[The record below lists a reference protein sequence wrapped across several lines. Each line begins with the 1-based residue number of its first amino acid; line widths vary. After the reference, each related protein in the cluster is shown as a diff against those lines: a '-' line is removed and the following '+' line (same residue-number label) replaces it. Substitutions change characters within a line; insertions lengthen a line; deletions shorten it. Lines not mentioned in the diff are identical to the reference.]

1 MTKIIQDTREKQ
13 GWDFIFAEDL
23 EIERSGLKCGDYT
36 TELLKDTFRVERKA
50 SAGEIY
56 NNLATKKCKERF
68 YRELELL
75 EKFDNAYIVCEFPE
89 GRLSSFPLGS
99 GIPKSRQKFVR
110 IKSRYFTRLVM
121 ELQDIF
127 NINLVFCNDRDEAEA
142 FVYNIA
148 KKLERDIK
156 SQE

>member
-23 EIERSGLKCGDYT
+23 EIERTGLKCGDYT

-50 SAGEIY
+50 SSGEIY
-56 NNLATKKCKERF
+56 NNLATTKCKERF
-68 YRELELL
+68 YRELENL
-75 EKFDNAYIVCEFPE
+75 EKFEHAYIVCEFPE
-89 GRLSSFPLGS
+89 GRLASFPSGS
-99 GIPKSRQKFVR
+99 GIPKNRQKFVR
-110 IKSRYFTRLVM
+110 IKHRYFTRLVM

-127 NINLVFCNDRDEAEA
+127 NINLVFCNDRDEAES

-148 KKLERDIK
+148 KKLERDLK
-156 SQE
+156 SKG